1 MEFMGGMENRIIRE
15 KRKKKRG
22 DRTKRDK
29 KYDKEI
35 EDRES
40 NRER

>member
-1 MEFMGGMENRIIRE
+1 MELMGGMENRIRE